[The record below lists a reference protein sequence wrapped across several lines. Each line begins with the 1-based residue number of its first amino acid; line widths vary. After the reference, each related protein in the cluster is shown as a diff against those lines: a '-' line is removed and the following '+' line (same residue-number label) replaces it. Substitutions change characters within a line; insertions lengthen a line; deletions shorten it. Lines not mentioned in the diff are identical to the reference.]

1 MMKVM
6 YVQIGAQPDHDFHNP
21 LGLLSDCHRRIERFL
36 AALLKVAE
44 QAGENKLSSLHR
56 HALEAGLTYF
66 REAAPLHTLDEDESL
81 FPRLQDSPTGR
92 RALEWISH
100 LSQEHQ
106 QADTWHAEVEEL
118 GQEWLRSGKL
128 SPEKRQRMR
137 SRMKSLHD
145 LYVVHIK
152 LEDERVFPLAAQALS
167 SDHLLE
173 IGREMAQRRGVAFLV
188 K

>member
-1 MMKVM
+1 M
-6 YVQIGAQPDHDFHNP
+6 YVQIGAKPDHDFNNP

-44 QAGENKLSSLHR
+44 ESNESELLPLHR

-81 FPRLQDSPTGR
+81 FPRLRESSQGR
-92 RALEWISH
+92 RALEWIAH
-100 LSQEHQ
+100 LEAEHE
-106 QADTWHAEVEEL
+106 QADAWHAEVEDL
-118 GQEWLRSGKL
+118 GQRWLQAGVL
-128 SPEKRQRMR
+128 PEEQRQRIR
-137 SRMKSLHD
+137 HLITGLHD

-167 SDHLLE
+167 LQHLNE
-173 IGREMAQRRGVAFLV
+173 IGHEMAERRGLTMENLYR
-188 K
+188 